1 MDDYAV
7 LEARYDALDPDSRHF
22 IKTLVTEAI
31 AAGVSFHLSETK
43 TVRRFEILRG
53 LVILCGDGSGSDDSL
68 RACLEQVI
76 GDVAQFPTVPAGH
89 LLGSLSAREAATF
102 SALCDEFAHGR
113 YHLAFTDEGN
123 PQLRP
128 AA

>member
-1 MDDYAV
+1 MDDYTV
-7 LEARYDALDPDSRHF
+7 LKARYDALDPASRDW
-22 IKTLVTEAI
+22 IKQLVTEAQQ
-31 AAGVSFHLSETK
+31 AGVSFHLSETK
-43 TVRRFEILRG
+43 TVRRFELLRG
-53 LVILCGDGSGSDDSL
+53 LTLLCGDGSGNDDSL